1 MHVVANSN
9 LTAFY
14 QDPTYRDAEAA
25 LTAWHDEAKKARW
38 TMPADVKARY
48 ANASIIA
55 NNRVVFNIKGNDYR
69 LIVAVAYKMQYVFIK
84 FIGTHK
90 QYDAVDAATVD
101 QFK

>member
-14 QDPTYRDAEAA
+14 QNPVHRDAEPA
-25 LTAWHDEAKKARW
+25 LTAWYDEARKARW
-38 TMPADVKARY
+38 ATPADVKAQY

-69 LIVAVAYKMQYVFIK
+69 LIVAIAYKMQYVFIK

-90 QYDAVDAATVD
+90 HYDTVDASTVD